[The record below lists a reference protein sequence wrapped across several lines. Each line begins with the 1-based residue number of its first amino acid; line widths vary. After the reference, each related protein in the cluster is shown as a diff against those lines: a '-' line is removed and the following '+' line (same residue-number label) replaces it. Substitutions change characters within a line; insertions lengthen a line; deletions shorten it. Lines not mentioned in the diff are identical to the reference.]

1 MRKIKV
7 FTGQAHKLELEVNQ
21 FVTSRNLAIIDLK
34 ITGDEVHCVMI
45 LIYDELWYREASS
58 LFFIWVISGA
68 KTRYTLIRLH
78 LKELIIE

>member
-58 LFFIWVISGA
+58 LFFIFVDFYNYLWYSISRNITI
-68 KTRYTLIRLH
+68 K
-78 LKELIIE
+78 